1 MIDGKASSQV
11 VLYAV
16 KRQTATGPEDIQP
29 GTVSKQQTYQADEAW
44 HPGIPQTPRGMA
56 AFLSSLYLLAHSVP
70 RKGGAAEGRVL
81 SMLYEITR
89 FPPAVRTCKL
99 L

>member
-16 KRQTATGPEDIQP
+16 KRQTATGPGDIQP

-44 HPGIPQTPRGMA
+44 HPGIPQTP
-56 AFLSSLYLLAHSVP
+56 
-70 RKGGAAEGRVL
+70 
-81 SMLYEITR
+81 
-89 FPPAVRTCKL
+89 
-99 L
+99 